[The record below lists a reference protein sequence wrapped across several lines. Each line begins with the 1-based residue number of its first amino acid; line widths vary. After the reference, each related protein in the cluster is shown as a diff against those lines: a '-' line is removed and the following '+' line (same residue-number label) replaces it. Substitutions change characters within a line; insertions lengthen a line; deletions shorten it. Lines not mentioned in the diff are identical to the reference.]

1 MKITVQSGPFLN
13 ALSHA
18 KKIVDKKNSIPVLKH
33 LLLDAQESKLSM
45 TSTDMEHSLTETIEA
60 SVEVPG
66 KIAVLAH
73 ILSDIVQKIP
83 AGSPV
88 SLTADHEKNRILLTA
103 GRSKFEIPCL
113 PHDDFPKIGDKDFT
127 HQFQIHSDGLKNLLS
142 HTSFA
147 ASTEETRYHLQGV
160 YFHADTSALQE
171 TSSDNQESEPYLC
184 AAATD
189 GHRLACYRVPAPE
202 GADKL
207 PGFILSAKT
216 CDVLSKLFESRK
228 DTLTVSLSDSQI
240 QFQLDAIDFSARL
253 VDADFPNYKGVIPQD
268 NSINIDIETTPF
280 IQALERVSAICD
292 SKASGVRLKISDN
305 ELLMTTIDKE
315 YGSADDVLDIDYTG
329 SAVQVGF
336 NHSYLKDVSHKIS
349 KKATFEIGDE
359 TTAVVM
365 KDTDDTNA
373 LYVLMPMRL

>member
-33 LLLDAQESKLSM
+33 LLLDAQDDRLLI

-60 SVEVPG
+60 SIEAPG

-83 AGSPV
+83 AGSPITL
-88 SLTADHEKNRILLTA
+88 SADEEKSRILLTA

-127 HQFQIHSDGLKNLLS
+127 HRFEIHSDGLKNLLS

-160 YFHADTSALQE
+160 YFHADTASLQGE
-171 TSSDNQESEPYLC
+171 SDSEGGEPYLC

-216 CDVLSKLFESRK
+216 CDVLSKLFESNK

-240 QFQLDAIDFSARL
+240 QFQLDTIDFSARL

-292 SKASGVRLKISDN
+292 SKASGVRLKVSNN

-329 SAVQVGF
+329 NPVQVGF
-336 NHSYLKDVSHKIS
+336 NHSYLKDVTHKIS
-349 KKATFEIGDE
+349 KTATFEIGDE
-359 TTAVVM
+359 TSAVVM
-365 KDTDDTNA
+365 KDTDDVNA